1 METGLTGL
9 GAGAGVHATFME
21 TSRRYLL
28 SSALSGMLAMT
39 AVAVTGADMR
49 ADMRAD
55 MSAGVRGEESVA
67 WPRLERGID
76 GTGHAA
82 LA

>member
-49 ADMRAD
+49 AY
-55 MSAGVRGEESVA
+55 MSTGVRGEDAVA

-76 GTGHAA
+76 GPGHAA